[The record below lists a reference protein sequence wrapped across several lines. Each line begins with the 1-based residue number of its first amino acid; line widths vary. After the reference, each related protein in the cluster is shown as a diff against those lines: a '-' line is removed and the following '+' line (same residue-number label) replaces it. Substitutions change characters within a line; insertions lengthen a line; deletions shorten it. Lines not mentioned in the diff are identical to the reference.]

1 MKVILLEDV
10 KKLGKKGD
18 LIDVADGYAR
28 NYLFPRNLAEEATAG
43 SIKQLKQE
51 KTALERKKQKEIEIA
66 KQIAEKLS
74 QTSVTLKVKAGDMGK
89 LFGSVTTKDISDA
102 LKKQHKVE
110 IDKRKIEISEPIKSL
125 GSYVVDI
132 KLAPEVQTQVTV
144 KIIEG

>member
-74 QTSVTLKVKAGDMGK
+74 QTSVTLKVKAGDKGK